1 MAHPCLPG
9 KCVPCRE
16 RKKCETESCRL
27 VLGALDSYLPLL
39 VALLLVVVDGL
50 CRQLEESLK
59 LIPGPLWR
67 REEE

>member
-1 MAHPCLPG
+1 M
-9 KCVPCRE
+9 PCRE

-50 CRQLEESLK
+50 CRQSEESLK